1 MALFEEELEV
11 QDNELIAV
19 RIGEF
24 YSPRV
29 VGFDLLLRLGANRY
43 LRVFRAGEA
52 FNEAELR
59 AYENDRG
66 IRYVYFS
73 REHRRGYTKS
83 SFQLLQK
90 IAPLAGVPL
99 KAKFGVAR
107 ILAELYMQELF
118 EASDD
123 DRPRLVENGRQICAV
138 IASWVENEPG
148 LEAFLLQADRFD
160 PHVEGL
166 AFLTGLFAC
175 AFSRRFP
182 WKSQRTS
189 ETLLYA
195 CFLADVGLAAA
206 MPEVARI
213 RPKRMNGAQRKEYE
227 QHPELSYLL
236 LKEIGGVPEAVL
248 NIVRQH
254 HEYCDGSGFPARI
267 SGNEILQ
274 LSKVVS
280 LCGDVMRTASDYL
293 LPAGEAARV
302 LFPELSKAAFTMHPE
317 LLAKYDRA
325 MLEVFF
331 RIFED
336 KGKKREDAA

>member
-1 MALFEEELEV
+1 MALFEEDVEADDE
-11 QDNELIAV
+11 DFSSV

-29 VGFDLLLRLGANRY
+29 VAFDLYLRLGTNRY

-59 AYENDRG
+59 AYENERG
-66 IRYVYFS
+66 VRQVYFS
-73 REHRRGYTKS
+73 RRHRNAYAKS
-83 SFQLLQK
+83 SYQLLQK
-90 IAPLAGVPL
+90 IAPLAGVPI

-107 ILAELYMQELF
+107 ILGELYMQQLF

-123 DRPRLVENGRQICAV
+123 ERPRLVEQGKPICAA
-138 IASWVENEPG
+138 IAAWVEAEPG

-195 CFLADVGLAAA
+195 CFLADVGLAA

-213 RPKRMNGAQRKEYE
+213 RPKRMSGAQRKEYE

-254 HEYCDGSGFPARI
+254 HEYCDGSGFPARL

-274 LSKVVS
+274 LAKVVS

-293 LPAGEAARV
+293 LPAAEAARV

-331 RIFED
+331 KIFED
-336 KGKKREDAA
+336 KGKKKEDAA